1 MWDDIIKAMTS
12 ATVRFELLSTVHSSP
27 VSPHLC
33 KLTVLCV
40 FIILCWVVFDEANVL
55 SQVTLDVQR
64 EGGVSTKGPRGGVFV
79 MYNCAR
85 LHTLF
90 DSYER
95 GVEKGEIWGRLHFCL
110 MLEQKQ
116 TFEKEKK
123 KKTYRISSHYFC
135 RLDFEVTLD
144 YLCVYLTNC
153 SIYIFFSEWINR
165 KDRFSEWSI
174 SFQLRECVHVQTV
187 VSLLFGRFALSNVVF
202 SLHLYL
208 LHYSSNNLL
217 KHSSVNS
224 KQNKYMN
231 NSKAAFLTSCKQLF

>member
-1 MWDDIIKAMTS
+1 MKQMPYLRWPWMSRGRGACPPKGHEEGCLSCTTVPGFTPCLT
-12 ATVRFELLSTVHSSP
+12 ATREEWRRVRSEGVFIS
-27 VSPHLC
+27 
-33 KLTVLCV
+33 VLC
-40 FIILCWVVFDEANVL
+40 WN
-55 SQVTLDVQR
+55 R
-64 EGGVSTKGPRGGVFV
+64 NK
-79 MYNCAR
+79 R
-85 LHTLF
+85 L
-90 DSYER
+90 
-95 GVEKGEIWGRLHFCL
+95 K
-110 MLEQKQ
+110 K
-116 TFEKEKK
+116 KK